1 MDRREFIRKSS
12 LGLTALVVGSQ
23 ISVPWQRGGQAYA
36 ASQALNFT
44 ITDAIKQMVTHTPR
58 NNATCYFWVFKDM
71 IPRTDYPAGF
81 PAEVPGPQ
89 VFATAGETL
98 TITLNNDRNAS
109 GETMGFAIARGG
121 TLPGSVVF
129 NSKDSGL
136 SGGIAPGASATFD
149 FPVPSPGTYLYY
161 AFRNSIGPGD
171 PLPRLMGLHGALV
184 SMPGGT
190 VQPFNWSPYPYS
202 DEALAAAPGVKRLY
216 DDFGTA
222 PWWPGKSWHAGDAAA
237 HNPAPPFRQY
247 IWLVHEA
254 SPVLFAAV
262 GNNANISF
270 TNQNGTPFRG
280 SARDPNIFIEAFVN
294 DAFIAT
300 SNDGRANTPKLDRF
314 NLKPHF
320 FTIDGQSGHFA
331 HNHATITPMHR
342 VGEPCLIRII
352 NAGLWTHSMHIHA
365 NHVYVT
371 SVDNVPQEN
380 PLWVDVFLLH
390 PMGHMDYTLPY
401 MRPPDVPNVGG
412 FGRGGSGSKAM
423 PTLANPPFPGFP
435 GATPHP
441 AWPPVEEFSL
451 HHPKIGTMKKG
462 FLGGTVDIAQ
472 RQSPLCFPMHSHSE
486 PDQSTQGGNYN
497 TALISGMYFIGDQN
511 DTMKDFPIDED
522 FQMMLH
528 MGGSTS
534 ATGPAAGK
542 DPM

>member
-1 MDRREFIRKSS
+1 MDRREFIKKSTV
-12 LGLTALVVGSQ
+12 GLTALVVGSQ
-23 ISVPWQRGGQAYA
+23 IKVPWQGSGQAYA
-36 ASQALNFT
+36 ATQTLHFT
-44 ITDAIKQMVTHTPR
+44 ITDAMKQMATHIPR
-58 NNATCYFWVFKDM
+58 NTATCYFWVFKDM
-71 IPRTDYPAGF
+71 VSRPDYPAGY

-89 VFATAGETL
+89 VYATAGDAI

-109 GETMGFAIARGG
+109 GETLGFAIAKGG

-129 NSKDSGL
+129 SSKATGL
-136 SGGIAPGASATFD
+136 PGGVAPGATATFT
-149 FPVPSPGTYLYY
+149 FQVPGPGTYLYY
-161 AFRNSIGPGD
+161 AFRNDIGPQD

-184 SMPGGT
+184 SMPAGSEAFG
-190 VQPFNWSPYPYS
+190 WDKYPYNPVP
-202 DEALAAAPGVKRLY
+202 AGVKQLY
-216 DDFGTA
+216 DDFGAA
-222 PWWPGKSWHAGDAAA
+222 PWWPGKPWHVGDAAA

-270 TNQNGTPFRG
+270 TNQNGVPFRG
-280 SARDPNIFIEAFVN
+280 SARDTDIFIEAFVN

-300 SNDGRANTPKLDRF
+300 SNDGRANTAKLDRF

-320 FTIDGQSGHFA
+320 FTINGQSRHFA
-331 HNHATITPMHR
+331 HNHASVTPMHR

-371 SVDNVPQEN
+371 AVNNVPQEN
-380 PLWVDVFLLH
+380 PLWLDVYPLH

-401 MRPPDVPNVGG
+401 MRCPDVPNEGG
-412 FGRGGSGSKAM
+412 IARGGSGHDAM
-423 PTLANPPFPGFP
+423 LTLANPPFPGFP
-435 GATPHP
+435 GAASHRC
-441 AWPPVEEFSL
+441 WPPVEEFTL

-486 PDQSTQGGNYN
+486 PDQTTQGGNYN

-511 DTMKDFPIDED
+511 GPMKDFPIDHD
-522 FQMMLH
+522 FQMMLDL
-528 MGGSTS
+528 GGSTS

-542 DPM
+542 EPM